1 MPWTDP
7 DRDWLETKGAQ
18 IQYYVALEEDLAAMH
33 EFNLTLATGT
43 TLDVPKAK
51 ELATKPTMDQ
61 MATRKAGAP
70 AASPQPGPEKLPGIR
85 HIVAVGSG
93 KGGVGK
99 STVSVNLALALQRLG
114 GRVGLVDAD
123 ILGPSV
129 PGMLGIPTGRPPAVT
144 PDGKVIPAERYGVK
158 TMSMGMFTGDDT
170 PAVLRGP
177 MVGKYL
183 RMLIGGVQW
192 GDLDYLILDLPPGT
206 GDTQLTLAQSLTL
219 SGAVIVTTP
228 QDVSLKIARRGLRM
242 FEKVQVPILGIVE
255 NMSTFTCLH
264 CGQSTD
270 IFRRGGG
277 ERMSREIGVSFLGAI
292 PIDADVVTGG
302 DEGCPI
308 VIDKPQ
314 SVAAQA
320 YVAIAAAL
328 AKQLGAAPAT
338 LLKSFVWNWDSRE
351 GVPGWLESGIRPTG
365 SRTTA
370 IGFRQRDARTLSVLW
385 EDGHH
390 DDFDVRDLRLAC
402 HCALCIEE
410 MSGRKLLDPKTV
422 RPDVS
427 PQVISSI
434 GNYAIGIDWNDG
446 HNSGIYSFNHLRSLG
461 ERAAGK
467 IVEDV

>member
-1 MPWTDP
+1 MNHTDTHP
-7 DRDWLETKGAQ
+7 AR
-18 IQYYVALEEDLAAMH
+18 
-33 EFNLTLATGT
+33 
-43 TLDVPKAK
+43 
-51 ELATKPTMDQ
+51 
-61 MATRKAGAP
+61 AP
-70 AASPQPGPEKLPGIR
+70 GPQTGPEKLPGIR
-85 HIVAVGSG
+85 HIVAIGSG

-99 STVSVNLALALQRLG
+99 STVSVNLALVLQRLG
-114 GRVGLVDAD
+114 GRIGLVDAD
-123 ILGPSV
+123 ILGPSI
-129 PGMLGIPTGRPPAVT
+129 PGMLGIPTGEPPAT
-144 PDGKVIPAERYGVK
+144 NPDGKAIPPDRYGVK
-158 TMSMGMFTGDDT
+158 AMSMGMLTGDDT

-183 RMLIGGVQW
+183 RLLIGGVQW

-242 FEKVQVPILGIVE
+242 FEKVQVPILGIIE
-255 NMSTFTCLH
+255 NMSTFTCPH

-277 ERMSREIGVSFLGAI
+277 ERMSREIGVPFLGAI
-292 PIDADVVTGG
+292 PLDADVVTGG
-302 DEGCPI
+302 DEGRPI

-320 YVAIAAAL
+320 YAAIAEAL
-328 AKQLGAAPAT
+328 AKQLGAAPASV
-338 LLKSFVWNWDSRE
+338 LKSFVWKWDSHE
-351 GVPGWLESGIRPTG
+351 GAPSWLEGGIRPAG
-365 SRTTA
+365 SRTMA
-370 IGFRQRDARTLSVLW
+370 MGFRQRDARTLSVLW
-385 EDGHH
+385 EDGHR

-410 MSGRKLLDPKTV
+410 MSGHKLLDPKTV

-427 PQVISSI
+427 PRVISSI
-434 GNYAIGIDWNDG
+434 GNYAIGIDWSDG
-446 HNSGIYSFNHLRSLG
+446 HNSGIYSFDHLRSLG

-467 IVEDV
+467 MIEDV

>member
-1 MPWTDP
+1 
-7 DRDWLETKGAQ
+7 
-18 IQYYVALEEDLAAMH
+18 
-33 EFNLTLATGT
+33 
-43 TLDVPKAK
+43 
-51 ELATKPTMDQ
+51 MDQ
-61 MATRKAGAP
+61 MATSKAGAP

-422 RPDVS
+422 RPDVG